1 MNAPVV
7 AGIFVGGAAI
17 RMGGQAKGLMRAS
30 DGRTIV
36 DRWLAILAAAG
47 VLDVVL
53 VGSHPAYARLG
64 LPTIH
69 DEPPGIGPLGG
80 LASLLRRAGDGRAI
94 ALACDMPFVSSA
106 LVERLLVAPPAP
118 VVAPRRDG
126 RWEPLCA
133 RYDAARLL
141 PLAIGRAGSRDH
153 SLQRL
158 LDDSGA
164 SELSLAPHEANEL
177 RDWDAPEDILR
188 DGLPPFAPTAGVV
201 GEPLIGV

>member
-1 MNAPVV
+1 VNASVV
-7 AGIFVGGAAI
+7 AGIFVGGAAT

-53 VGSHPAYARLG
+53 VGSHPAYAGLG
-64 LPTIH
+64 LAAIH

-94 ALACDMPFVSSA
+94 AVACDMPFVSSA
-106 LVERLLVAPPAP
+106 LVERLLVAPAAP

-133 RYDAARLL
+133 RYDAARVL
-141 PLAIGRAGSRDH
+141 PFAIRRAGSRDH

-164 SELSLAPHEANEL
+164 SELPIAPHEANEL
-177 RDWDAPEDILR
+177 RDWDAPEDL
-188 DGLPPFAPTAGVV
+188 LQSPVV
-201 GEPLIGV
+201 SERHPA